1 MEQEYINNKI
11 KDKLLSEQLHLK
23 IKNKLF
29 SKQLHLK
36 DEINYYFKHRHKGLA
51 GIDSE
56 QTKLLIKGTIREL
69 KVWKQMNS
77 LVTTKNYI

>member
-1 MEQEYINNKI
+1 MEQEYIN
-11 KDKLLSEQLHLK
+11 EK

-36 DEINYYFKHRHKGLA
+36 NEVNHYFKHRHKGLA
-51 GIDSE
+51 GIDNE

-69 KVWKQMNS
+69 KVWKQMNN
-77 LVTTKNYI
+77 LVTTKDYI